1 LSERRVV
8 HVFLMCC
15 QGVAGEREAHLAG
28 LRVRGLVKGLGFGER
43 EADLAGLLHELAQA
57 FKETYHGVKRDLLQC
72 QKRPTTVRLT
82 LRVFFMN
89 SPITDFD

>member
-1 LSERRVV
+1 MSERRVV

-43 EADLAGLLHELAQA
+43 EADLAGLLHELAD
-57 FKETYHGVKRDLLQC
+57 HRL
-72 QKRPTTVRLT
+72 RLT
-82 LRVFFMN
+82 HLRHREGAHLLVILFTF
-89 SPITDFD
+89 SFVRGLGFRV